1 MTGPARFFYTTLREA
16 RTRADLAQ
24 TWKVCREVKQHFQ
37 DLEWEPVEEA
47 FKQRAIDLGLEWKGQ
62 K

>member
-24 TWKVCREVKQHFQ
+24 TWKICREIKTWFPAL
-37 DLEWEPVEEA
+37 DWEPVEEA
-47 FKQRAIDLGLEWKGQ
+47 FKQRCKDLGLVWK